1 MRFLLIHNSL
11 NEKTRILTFDAASYI
26 VSKGGVVL
34 GQDGGYS
41 IEMLPHIPSEYLFS
55 CDCALVFGGDGTM
68 LAAVRF
74 LATYDLPVCGVN
86 MGRVGFL
93 STIEKSELRYAIDH
107 LLSGDF
113 CIRPRMMVHGQVQR
127 EGCCIAEYEAFNEF
141 VIRSGELSRAISYS
155 VNIDSQHVNNYIADG
170 IIVATPTGS
179 TGYSLSAGG
188 PIVLDDIEM
197 LLITPVCAQS
207 FFSRPIVT
215 SAFSQVEILC
225 SGSRD
230 RPSLTA
236 DGQCC
241 FSLQR
246 FDRVRISAS
255 KHKAKIVRLRQENYF
270 DRIKQKLY
278 QKS

>member
-1 MRFLLIHNSL
+1 
-11 NEKTRILTFDAASYI
+11 
-26 VSKGGVVL
+26 
-34 GQDGGYS
+34 
-41 IEMLPHIPSEYLFS
+41 
-55 CDCALVFGGDGTM
+55 M

-74 LATYDLPVCGVN
+74 LAVHNLPVCGVN

-93 STIEKSELRYAIDH
+93 SSVEKSELRYAIDH
-107 LLSGDF
+107 LLAGNY
-113 CIRPRMMVHGQVQR
+113 CIRPRMMVHCQIQR
-127 EGCCIAEYEAFNEF
+127 DGRPIAEYEAFNEF
-141 VIRSGELSRAISYS
+141 VVRSGELSRAISYS
-155 VNIDSQHVNNYIADG
+155 VDIDNQRVNNYIADG
-170 IIVATPTGS
+170 VIVATPTGS

-207 FFSRPIVT
+207 FFSRPIVA
-215 SAFSQVEILC
+215 SSSSQVEILC

-246 FDRVRISAS
+246 FDRVLIGAS
-255 KHKAKIVRLRQENYF
+255 THKAKIVQIRQENYF
-270 DRIKQKLY
+270 DRIKKKLY
-278 QKS
+278 QKL